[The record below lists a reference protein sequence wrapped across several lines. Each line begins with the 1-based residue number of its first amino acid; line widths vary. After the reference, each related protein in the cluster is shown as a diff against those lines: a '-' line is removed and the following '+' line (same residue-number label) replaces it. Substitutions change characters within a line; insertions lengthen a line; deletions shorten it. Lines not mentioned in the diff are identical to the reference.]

1 MIDVDIQEHI
11 KDIDVTLKLLRRDR
25 LDRTDSYCSLMQ
37 AKSIALL
44 ALSSNNSLRKEIAK
58 GDEHATEDM

>member
-44 ALSSNNSLRKEIAK
+44 AVSSNNSLRKEIAK
-58 GDEHATEDM
+58 GDEHVTEDM

>member
-1 MIDVDIQEHI
+1 MKEVIEKTITEHI
-11 KDIDVTLKLLRRDR
+11 KDIDKTVDVSREQS

-44 ALSSNNSLRKEIAK
+44 ALSQTPPYKK
-58 GDEHATEDM
+58 